1 MKHVYCPDVE
11 GLDSLSLGLEGSSKM
26 MLRLLSE
33 DSVWIEIEPGG
44 HTPDH
49 THNDKE
55 RVVVMSGNGVIKVG
69 EERKNIKEG
78 DFLEFA
84 PDEQHQAV
92 NNSDDVLVFLCF
104 RNQK

>member
-1 MKHVYCPDVE
+1 MKHVYCPDVQ
-11 GLDSLSLGLEGSSKM
+11 GLDSLSIGLEGSRKM

-44 HTPDH
+44 YTPDH
-49 THNDKE
+49 AHSDKE
-55 RVVVMSGNGVIKVG
+55 RLLVVSGTGEIKVG
-69 EERKNIKEG
+69 KERKQIQES
-78 DFLEFA
+78 DFIEFD
-84 PDEQHQAV
+84 PGEQHQAI

>member
-11 GLDSLSLGLEGSSKM
+11 GMDSLALGLEGSAKM
-26 MLRLLSE
+26 MLKLLSE

-55 RVVVMSGNGVIKVG
+55 RVVVMSGSGEIKAG

-78 DFLEFA
+78 DFLEFE
-84 PDEQHQAV
+84 PDEQHQAI
-92 NNSDDVLVFLCF
+92 NNSDEMLVLLCF